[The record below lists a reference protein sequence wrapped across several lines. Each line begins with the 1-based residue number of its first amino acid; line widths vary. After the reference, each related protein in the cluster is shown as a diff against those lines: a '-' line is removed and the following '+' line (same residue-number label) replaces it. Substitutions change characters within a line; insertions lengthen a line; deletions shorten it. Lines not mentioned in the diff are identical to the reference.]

1 MIRYQDVGMKYGEN
15 TILEHIDLEIDAG
28 EFFVLV
34 GPSGSGKTTLLRML
48 NQLTLPTQGDI
59 YLNNK
64 KIKEYDKQKL
74 RLNTGYVLQDSSLF
88 PNLTLEDNIT
98 IQLEQLGVTKEK
110 RHARAAELLKSV
122 ELDPEVFA
130 KRKPAELSGGQKQRI
145 AIARM
150 FASDPDL
157 FILDEPTTGM
167 DDVSSS
173 DFYQLMHHAAHK
185 HGKAVLMV
193 THDPEEVKDFAD
205 RNIHLLKDKNGKFA
219 CFDLHTDRDRVL
231 QEAQEEL
238 EEKANV

>member
-130 KRKPAELSGGQKQRI
+130 KRKPAELSGGQKR
-145 AIARM
+145 RTWNWVR
-150 FASDPDL
+150 ASGWHL
-157 FILDEPTTGM
+157 QCRKRGLRLTGRRP
-167 DDVSSS
+167 
-173 DFYQLMHHAAHK
+173 K
-185 HGKAVLMV
+185 K
-193 THDPEEVKDFAD
+193 
-205 RNIHLLKDKNGKFA
+205 
-219 CFDLHTDRDRVL
+219 
-231 QEAQEEL
+231 
-238 EEKANV
+238 

>member
-1 MIRYQDVGMKYGEN
+1 
-15 TILEHIDLEIDAG
+15 
-28 EFFVLV
+28 
-34 GPSGSGKTTLLRML
+34 
-48 NQLTLPTQGDI
+48 
-59 YLNNK
+59 
-64 KIKEYDKQKL
+64 
-74 RLNTGYVLQDSSLF
+74 
-88 PNLTLEDNIT
+88 
-98 IQLEQLGVTKEK
+98 
-110 RHARAAELLKSV
+110 
-122 ELDPEVFA
+122 
-130 KRKPAELSGGQKQRI
+130 
-145 AIARM
+145 M

-231 QEAQEEL
+231 QEEQEEL